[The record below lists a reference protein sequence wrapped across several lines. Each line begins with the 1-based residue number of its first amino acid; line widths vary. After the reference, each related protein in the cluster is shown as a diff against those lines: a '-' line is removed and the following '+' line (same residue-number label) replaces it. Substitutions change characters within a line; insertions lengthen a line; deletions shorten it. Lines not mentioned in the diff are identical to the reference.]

1 MAKNIVISQ
10 TPYRICLGGA
20 SDLVP
25 YAERFGGHGLSAAI
39 DRYVTIVVRRR
50 PDEKIV
56 FHYALGMQEGERLED
71 IEHPYV
77 QQVMRRIGITGGVDI
92 ASFTDIPFASGMGSS
107 GAFTVG
113 LLNALWVMRGVHK
126 SPRDLAEEAAHLELN
141 VLKAPIGKHD
151 QYLAAFGGICELVFL
166 RDGDVEVKKIQLSP
180 AKKKELED
188 HLLLVYSG
196 MPRSASA
203 VLLSVF
209 TRAAEQDPATIAGMH
224 DFRAVGERMISA
236 LRRHDFQA
244 FSKDLNALWEIQKVV
259 FGSSNDRLDE
269 LIAAGKQRGAISAQV
284 SGAGGGGFLFFFCP
298 DVRTKERVSQ
308 ALMAMGAAAYP
319 FSFTEEG
326 SRILFAA

>member
-50 PDEKIV
+50 LDEKIV

-77 QQVMRRIGITGGVDI
+77 REAMKYVGITGGIDI

-107 GAFTVG
+107 GSFTVG
-113 LLNALWVMRGVHK
+113 LLNALWALSGIHK
-126 SPRDLAEEAAHLELN
+126 SPRELAEEAAHLELN

-166 RDGDVEVKKIQLSP
+166 RDGDVEVKKITLSP

-203 VLLSVF
+203 VLSSVF
-209 TRAAEQDPATIAGMH
+209 DRVAHQDPETIEGMH
-224 DFRAVGERMISA
+224 RFRDTGERVIQA
-236 LRRHDFQA
+236 LHNWDLAA
-244 FSKDLNALWEIQKVV
+244 FGRNLNALWEIQKEI

-269 LIAAGKQRGAISAQV
+269 LIAAGKERGAVSALV

-298 DVRTKERVSQ
+298 DTATKEKVSQ
-308 ALMAMGAAAYP
+308 ALADMGAAAYP